1 MHSDLNKPM
10 VKSFHD
16 NCGNFNTDWL
26 LNIVEKLL
34 VFFFSD
40 FMMVIFEGKKS
51 SLVSCGIYF
60 KILIKKEEEEKKA
73 KEENNTWNGQ
83 IKQYG
88 KNICKC

>member
-1 MHSDLNKPM
+1 
-10 VKSFHD
+10 
-16 NCGNFNTDWL
+16 
-26 LNIVEKLL
+26 
-34 VFFFSD
+34 
-40 FMMVIFEGKKS
+40 MMVIFEGKKS